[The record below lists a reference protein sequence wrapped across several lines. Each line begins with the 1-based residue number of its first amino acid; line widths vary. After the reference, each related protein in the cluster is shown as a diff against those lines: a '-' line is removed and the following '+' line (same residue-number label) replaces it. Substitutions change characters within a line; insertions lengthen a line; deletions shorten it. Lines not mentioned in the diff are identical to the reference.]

1 MYSLLVISC
10 RAHKHFA
17 IHIRMETS
25 ELMKSNARQADPV
38 LSRAQQARRV
48 PPSKRTYM
56 KSKSAVRTRR
66 RQLRRVKAALRLS
79 CCIRLSHSMGST
91 ACPPPALRS
100 IVRLAAVGSGS
111 SDCHTQTNYRS
122 LTRICWWER
131 WCRES
136 RPYSDPTALSGV
148 DQ

>member
-56 KSKSAVRTRR
+56 KSKSAVITRR
-66 RQLRRVKAALRLS
+66 RQLRRVKA
-79 CCIRLSHSMGST
+79 
-91 ACPPPALRS
+91 PPALTVLGS
-100 IVRLAAVGSGS
+100 HIQWARLLPLS
-111 SDCHTQTNYRS
+111 SFAKLGKKALAPAPVITTHK
-122 LTRICWWER
+122 
-131 WCRES
+131 
-136 RPYSDPTALSGV
+136 PTTEA
-148 DQ
+148 

>member
-56 KSKSAVRTRR
+56 KSKSAIRTRR
-66 RQLRRVKAALRLS
+66 RQLQRAKAVLKLS
-79 CCIRLSHSMGST
+79 CCIRFSHSVGST
-91 ACPPPALRS
+91 AAPLR
-100 IVRLAAVGSGS
+100 LCEAWKEGACSGS